1 MQVLRH
7 PNATVGTINFPYP
20 CNAPFIVWSNIVNI
34 IVKELICNIAS
45 PALAFGNNKLK
56 IGPANINIPT
66 VHGNPINIDIN
77 NEKDVF
83 SVIVFLSFLAFAAD
97 IAGTNAVENATFIE
111 SGKLVAYQLY
121 HPKFHIVP
129 KPHLLS

>member
-77 NEKDVF
+77 NEKDVLF
-83 SVIVFLSFLAFAAD
+83 KEKYQSSYLFYRIKKGEDLSSIAKKFNVNED
-97 IAGTNAVENATFIE
+97 IIKNMNIM
-111 SGKLVAYQLY
+111 
-121 HPKFHIVP
+121 KFNI
-129 KPHLLS
+129 K